1 MDWTGGAR
9 RRFASKK
16 NNAVLQKQKSYFAK
30 ARAALN
36 TTTPNHT
43 ALLYFTPR
51 SNPTSKGELK
61 PDRNLLESEIGGPR
75 ELHPKSRMST
85 KQLGSEKE
93 RHGRLARLS
102 SRRPEPQ
109 SSSRRSHSTNSGTDS
124 RRPSS
129 THSRQA
135 KAQQKLYH
143 HQIANTDIMSEEERL
158 LLANRRRLLAQ
169 SDWLGLAPTQPLQMK
184 FFTSH
189 DKDRVGKRRRV
200 DSVRSKKGE
209 PAGQRLFTP
218 LFDERLQQQD
228 HLMSGASPQDDFHFK
243 IGTDAFATQTQP
255 SNRSPPPGKTSLRQ
269 PSTDFELL
277 SEESMLLGPDE
288 DTFDP
293 FQATYESLPTGQ
305 PLGSQ
310 IQHRCEVPNMKQ
322 PLDEH
327 NMDQQLGLQSGG
339 SSTQNEAKRENR
351 GIHGD
356 EQRPYERI
364 WDDSPPHSTHWTT
377 QYEGADTMAVTTQRE
392 DDDSAPYQL
401 HETMGPN
408 YSSVV
413 PSTANGSEDEDD
425 NDAESWRKFMN
436 VANPVSSNPSIMAVK
451 SSSLHV
457 TTSESD
463 QRPTLI
469 RHTESHDTPVVST
482 PNGAGT
488 QARPLCGHAASEDAS
503 SDPAGDSP
511 SPSTSLKQIVSLAT
525 RPPAPALADKDD
537 EDNDALWRQFVCG
550 TQDDSDTSSQP
561 RIASP
566 NQDRDVGNPPTLVPA
581 SSSYMVSDLGTSNQ
595 TTIGDVTMLVPGS
608 LSSTASMGY
617 REPQKRSLQPSQI
630 NFPKA
635 LKAAV
640 TGETDGDSIEDDEPS
655 AVRKHHTKNVH
666 ATQKTI
672 LNPKRFKPPQN
683 GRKPMSKPVPT
694 SFITRQTQ
702 RQTPKQGRSVY
713 DLVDSDGNSVA

>member
-9 RRFASKK
+9 RRFAPKK

-36 TTTPNHT
+36 NTTPSHI
-43 ALLYFTPR
+43 AFQSFTTR
-51 SNPTSKGELK
+51 SNPTSKGELQ
-61 PDRNLLESEIGGPR
+61 PHRDLLQSEIGGPR

-85 KQLGSEKE
+85 KELGSEKE
-93 RHGRLARLS
+93 RHGRPTRLS

-109 SSSRRSHSTNSGTDS
+109 SFRRRSPSANSSIYS

-129 THSRQA
+129 TYSSQA
-135 KAQQKLYH
+135 KEQQKSYR
-143 HQIANTDIMSEEERL
+143 HQIASTDNMSEEERL

-209 PAGQRLFTP
+209 SAGQRLFTP
-218 LFDERLQQQD
+218 LFHEQLQQQD
-228 HLMSGASPQDDFHFK
+228 HLMSGALPQDNFHFK

-255 SNRSPPPGKTSLRQ
+255 SNRSPPPGKNSLRQ

-288 DTFDP
+288 DTFDL
-293 FQATYESLPTGQ
+293 FQATYESLPAGQ

-310 IQHRCEVPNMKQ
+310 IQHLCEVPNMEQ
-322 PLDEH
+322 PLNER
-327 NMDQQLGLQSGG
+327 LGLQSAG
-339 SSTQNEAKRENR
+339 SSTQNEAKREDR
-351 GIHGD
+351 GIQGD
-356 EQRPYERI
+356 EQYPYERI
-364 WDDSPPHSTHWTT
+364 WDDGPLHSTHWTT
-377 QYEGADTMAVTTQRE
+377 QYEGADTMTVTNQRE
-392 DDDSAPYQL
+392 DDESVPHQFHEALGRNHGSAA
-401 HETMGPN
+401 
-408 YSSVV
+408 
-413 PSTANGSEDEDD
+413 PSTANGSEDEND
-425 NDAESWRKFMN
+425 NDDELWRKFMN

-463 QRPTLI
+463 QRPILI
-469 RHTESHDTPVVST
+469 RHNESHDTPVVST

-488 QARPLCGHAASEDAS
+488 QGPPLHGHAQTASS

-511 SPSTSLKQIVSLAT
+511 SRSASLKQMVGVAT
-525 RPPAPALADKDD
+525 QPPASALADRDD
-537 EDNDALWRQFVCG
+537 EETAALWRQFACG
-550 TQDDSDTSSQP
+550 TQDSSDTSSQP

-566 NQDRDVGNPPTLVPA
+566 NQDRDAGNPPTLVPA
-581 SSSYMVSDLGTSNQ
+581 SSSYMGSDLGTSNQ
-595 TTIGDVTMLVPGS
+595 TTIGDGTMLVPGS

-617 REPQKRSLQPSQI
+617 RAPQKQDLQPSQI
-630 NFPKA
+630 NFPRA

-640 TGETDGDSIEDDEPS
+640 TGENDDDSIEDGEPS
-655 AVRKHHTKNVH
+655 AVREHHTKNVH

-683 GRKPMSKPVPT
+683 GRKPTSKPVPT

-702 RQTPKQGRSVY
+702 LQTPKQGRSVY
-713 DLVDSDGNSVA
+713 YLVDSDGNSVA